1 MSSCKQQ
8 VNVGLGLLGGAFRGE
23 SVPGAEKAGV
33 RRKGN
38 FVKLIVFTALHVDM
52 KTISLVN
59 LSDLWQGAE

>member
-1 MSSCKQQ
+1 M
-8 VNVGLGLLGGAFRGE
+8 
-23 SVPGAEKAGV
+23 
-33 RRKGN
+33 RRKVN